1 MTGVSDSEFAPD
13 ITLTRAMFVSALYR
27 IENEPTVDGE
37 LNFSDVADDAWY
49 AKAVLWAYNN
59 DIISGKIERN
69 LT

>member
-1 MTGVSDSEFAPD
+1 
-13 ITLTRAMFVSALYR
+13 MFVSALYR

-59 DIISGKIERN
+59 DIISGKTENGI
-69 LT
+69 